1 MEIFLQLQVFSGNTK
16 AHAAGM
22 TAAKEGIRQVSG
34 GEKGREH
41 KGAEHL
47 FKCGRGAVCSLN
59 AQMTDGQIEIN
70 TWPLGRRDG
79 EKEKRHRKRERN
91 SSAQGK

>member
-22 TAAKEGIRQVSG
+22 TAAKEGVRQVSG

-47 FKCGRGAVCSLN
+47 FKCSKQRSSL
-59 AQMTDGQIEIN
+59 QLKRSDDRWTDRNKHMASGKE
-70 TWPLGRRDG
+70 RR
-79 EKEKRHRKRERN
+79 RER
-91 SSAQGK
+91 KETEREREK